1 MDYCVILVAM
11 NINVLFF
18 YCRLLAESEYNSIE
32 LLQVVHLHDARF
44 LMFLVSFLSPQSS
57 GLTTIF
63 WQCDI
68 QWVI

>member
-1 MDYCVILVAM
+1 MSC
-11 NINVLFF
+11 FF
-18 YCRLLAESEYNSIE
+18 YCRLLAESEYKSIE